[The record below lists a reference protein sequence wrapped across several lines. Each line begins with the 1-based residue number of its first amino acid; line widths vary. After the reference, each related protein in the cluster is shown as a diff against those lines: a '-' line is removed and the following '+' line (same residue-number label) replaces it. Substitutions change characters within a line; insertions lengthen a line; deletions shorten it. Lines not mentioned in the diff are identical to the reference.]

1 MSTTATP
8 HPSTATNGH
17 AASDAAGLAATAA
30 EESSKMLQ
38 KLREKKDAAM
48 ESLQESM
55 QPRIDAVSSFAR
67 NDPTK
72 AVLISAATGAGLMA
86 LIALVVRVSNRPT
99 NRTRSAMATIRDA
112 ALDLA
117 DRAHNAA
124 TDAIAA
130 THERASSAQDQVEA
144 VQKRV
149 QQAQKR
155 AAELRQQAADAASS
169 ATDSATET
177 WQSLRDQA
185 APVIERFRP
194 QIDAVTSYAKEDPT
208 RAALGAAAA
217 GAVLLGLIAMIRRSG
232 D

>member
-1 MSTTATP
+1 MSTTTATP
-8 HPSTATNGH
+8 HSSSATNGH
-17 AASDAAGLAATAA
+17 AASDAAAGLAATAA
-30 EESSKMLQ
+30 EESSKMMQ
-38 KLREKKDAAM
+38 KLRDKKDAAM
-48 ESLQESM
+48 ESL

-124 TDAIAA
+124 TDAITA

>member
-1 MSTTATP
+1 
-8 HPSTATNGH
+8 
-17 AASDAAGLAATAA
+17 
-30 EESSKMLQ
+30 
-38 KLREKKDAAM
+38 
-48 ESLQESM
+48 
-55 QPRIDAVSSFAR
+55 
-67 NDPTK
+67 
-72 AVLISAATGAGLMA
+72 
-86 LIALVVRVSNRPT
+86 
-99 NRTRSAMATIRDA
+99 MATIRDA

-117 DRAHNAA
+117 DRAHSAA
-124 TDAIAA
+124 TDAITA

-155 AAELRQQAADAASS
+155 AAELRQQATDAASS

-177 WQSLRDQA
+177 WQNLRDQA

>member
-1 MSTTATP
+1 MTTTTSTPTS
-8 HPSTATNGH
+8 STGNGH
-17 AASDAAGLAATAA
+17 AASDTEAGLAATAA
-30 EESSKMLQ
+30 EESNKVLQ
-38 KLREKKDAAM
+38 KLRDKRDAAM
-48 ESLQESM
+48 ESLQ
-55 QPRIDAVSSFAR
+55 PRIDAVSTFAR

-72 AVLISAATGAGLMA
+72 ALLVSAATGAGLMA
-86 LIALVVRVSNRPT
+86 LIAIVVRVSNRPT
-99 NRTRSAMATIRDA
+99 NRARSAMATIRDA

-117 DRAHNAA
+117 DRAHSAA
-124 TDAIAA
+124 TDAITA
-130 THERASSAQDQVEA
+130 THQRASSAQDQVEA
-144 VQKRV
+144 VQKKV

-155 AAELRQQAADAASS
+155 AAELHQQASDAASS

-177 WQSLRDQA
+177 WQSFRDQA

-217 GAVLLGLIAMIRRSG
+217 GAALLGLIALMRR